1 MPVRGSRVAPEAGA
15 SRVIVYL
22 SPVIREKILQNRA
35 ALGIAYLCLG
45 VLVFSLQD
53 AVIKAVSGDYPLTQV
68 VSIRC
73 IVATPLLLAMVHFES
88 GIKSIFSRDFV
99 PLIGRAFLLLLAYT
113 TYYMAFPALPLA
125 DAVALYSTVPL
136 FAMAL
141 AVPLLGERIGW
152 RRVTAVTIGFAGVIV
167 MLRPGAGLFEP
178 AALLSLF
185 SAATYALS
193 MVMARRLGTETTA
206 SVMAFYQNGVYL
218 VGAMLIAGVLATA
231 GFQEAKH
238 PSIDFLV
245 RAWVWPTLSDLL
257 LIASCGVIAAV
268 GMTLLTSAYR
278 VAKASVVT
286 SFEYT
291 GMLWAPLWGFLFFGE
306 VPYLTTLAG
315 AGLIIAAGLFALSSP
330 SARES
335 APG

>member
-1 MPVRGSRVAPEAGA
+1 
-15 SRVIVYL
+15 
-22 SPVIREKILQNRA
+22 LQNRA

-53 AVIKAVSGDYPLTQV
+53 AVIKAVSGNYPLTQV

-73 IVATPLLLAMVHFES
+73 IVSAPILLAMVHFES
-88 GIKSIFSRDFV
+88 GVRSIISRDFV
-99 PLIGRAFLLLLAYT
+99 PLTGRAFLLLLAYT

-125 DAVALYSTVPL
+125 DAVALYFTVPL
-136 FAMAL
+136 FALAF

-152 RRVTAVTIGFAGVIV
+152 RRITAVMIGFAGVVV

-193 MVMARRLGTETTA
+193 MLMARRLGTGTTA

-218 VGAMLIAGVLATA
+218 LGAMLTAAILTAT
-231 GFQEAKH
+231 GIQEAGH
-238 PSIDFLV
+238 PSLNFLV
-245 RAWVWPTLSDLL
+245 RPWVWPTLPDFL
-257 LIASCGVIAAV
+257 LIASCGVIAAM
-268 GMTLLTSAYR
+268 GMTLLTNAYR

-315 AGLIIAAGLFALSSP
+315 AGLIVAAGLFALSSP

-335 APG
+335 VPG

>member
-1 MPVRGSRVAPEAGA
+1 M
-15 SRVIVYL
+15 IVYFL
-22 SPVIREKILQNRA
+22 LPHRESTLQNRA
-35 ALGIAYLCLG
+35 AFGIAYLCLG

-53 AVIKAVSGDYPLTQV
+53 AIIKAVSGDYPLTQV
-68 VSIRC
+68 MATRC
-73 IVATPLLLAMVHFES
+73 IVSAPILLAMVHFES
-88 GIKSIFSRDFV
+88 GIPSILSKDFL
-99 PLIGRAFLLLLAYT
+99 PLTGRAVLLLLAYT
-113 TYYMAFPALPLA
+113 SYYMAFPALPLA
-125 DAVALYSTVPL
+125 DAVALYFTVPL

-141 AVPLLGERIGW
+141 AVPVLGESIGW
-152 RRVTAVTIGFAGVIV
+152 RRVTAVMVGFAGVIV

-193 MVMARRLGTETTA
+193 MLMARKLGTQTTA

-218 VGAMLIAGVLATA
+218 LGAMVLAGLLSTT
-231 GFQEAKH
+231 GIREASH
-238 PSIDFLV
+238 PSLNFLV
-245 RAWVWPTLSDLL
+245 RPWLWPTLEDFL

-268 GMTLLTSAYR
+268 GMMLLTHAYR
-278 VAKASVVT
+278 IAKASIVT

-306 VPYLTTLAG
+306 VPHLTTLAG

-330 SARES
+330 SARENS
-335 APG
+335 AT